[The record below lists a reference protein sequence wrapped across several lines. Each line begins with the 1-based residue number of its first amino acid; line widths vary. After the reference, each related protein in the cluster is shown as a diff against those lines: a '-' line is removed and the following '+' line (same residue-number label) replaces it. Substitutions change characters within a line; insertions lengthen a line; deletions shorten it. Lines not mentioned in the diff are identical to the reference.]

1 MKLSAEQFRKMSE
14 KRLTLLGMSGVGKTH
29 LSKLL
34 CEDKCWFHYSGDY
47 RIGAEYLNDAI
58 LENITK
64 RARKD
69 PWLEKL
75 LKDKSI
81 SISNHITY
89 DNLTSVSAFL
99 GKIGNPVLGGLPFEE
114 FVYRQEL
121 HKKAEIKAMLDV
133 PRFISK
139 AKKSGANNFINDAG
153 GSLCEIEDE
162 NVFRVLAEN
171 TIIVYIKASKSNEE
185 TLTKRAMSAPKPL
198 YYQSQFLQKQL
209 KRYIDEYG
217 LTYIAQIVPD
227 DFVRWIFPRLLEHR
241 KPKYSEIA
249 NKYGYTIDSEALYK
263 CQNSEQVFDLLYRS
277 LE

>member
-171 TIIVYIKASKSNEE
+171 
-185 TLTKRAMSAPKPL
+185 
-198 YYQSQFLQKQL
+198 
-209 KRYIDEYG
+209 
-217 LTYIAQIVPD
+217 
-227 DFVRWIFPRLLEHR
+227 IFKHKGYPRHHL
-241 KPKYSEIA
+241 
-249 NKYGYTIDSEALYK
+249 
-263 CQNSEQVFDLLYRS
+263 
-277 LE
+277 